1 MYLLQILK
9 QVAMGRKEYRPIVAK
24 RCRRLNKV
32 ENINRQLMWIE
43 KGCYPK
49 IIDIH

>member
-1 MYLLQILK
+1 MET
-9 QVAMGRKEYRPIVAK
+9 KEHRPIAAK
-24 RCRRLNKV
+24 RPRRLNKV
-32 ENINRQLMWIE
+32 DNINRQLMWIE